1 MDEAALTLNLAL
13 GRSWPAYKAQKIHS
27 GPGQMGILHSHWLL
41 EWEAVTHER
50 SGSWE
55 TSTLGYSSSPGGHW
69 PLTWVGS
76 LSGMLYFYWP
86 SGRPG
91 SLGRLSSALNFDWL
105 TWKPSFSSFSGISSA
120 LAGSKELLGTPS
132 QWRVQGYQQI
142 PNWGGEMQAARG
154 HGPNSCGFHTRVG

>member
-1 MDEAALTLNLAL
+1 MLDF
-13 GRSWPAYKAQKIHS
+13 
-27 GPGQMGILHSHWLL
+27 HWLL
-41 EWEAVTHER
+41 EREAVTDER
-50 SGSWE
+50 SGSFDAD
-55 TSTLGYSSSPGGHW
+55 TLGYSSFWGGHW

-76 LSGMLYFYWP
+76 RSGMLNSHWP
-86 SGRPG
+86 SAHPG
-91 SLGRLSSALNFDWL
+91 SLWRLSGALNSDSLSVCSF
-105 TWKPSFSSFSGISSA
+105 FSSFSGISSA